1 MPNPDPQPCGLCEYK
16 TPAGCPSYRDA
27 NEALRLHVETFHSDV
42 LNRGP
47 SNDSGA
53 GAKMEK
59 LRRPTLEED
68 ISESDWNFFKSKWTR
83 YKRATKLAGQDVV
96 DQLWACMSEGL
107 ERQCHDHG
115 ASADSTTE
123 AQLLE
128 LLKVYC
134 IRGQNKLCNVVE
146 FLNLKQIENE
156 PIQKFISRVR
166 SQALTCDF
174 KIKCS
179 KVGCSQ
185 ETSYAD
191 KLSSHIIV
199 KGLYDPNIQED
210 VLKIAAGTDDE
221 LLDLK
226 KVTEVV
232 LAQETGIRSR
242 RLLNNENVEIN
253 KLSQYKK
260 NQRDNSKN
268 NLTNAD
274 IKVQNEVCT
283 YCGEKGHGH
292 RASVEVRQAMCPA
305 FGKQCKKCGVNNHYT
320 SLCMSKNKKENG
332 TVDALE
338 AEERSSSSGSDND
351 NDEEYGWFTMSSKRK
366 RKNKVMDPLPHY
378 EMDKFGKWKAKAA
391 EPHPEITVN
400 VKLCK
405 EGYKEIGAAPP
416 RCSPSRSVSCRSLPD
431 TGSQIVVAGPKLLN
445 ELKIS
450 KHELFPVAANI
461 KSSDKKFMQLIG
473 GLLITISTKGSD
485 GRERCSSQMCYIGEQ
500 IENLFLSRE
509 ACVKLDIIDK
519 TFPKVGS
526 IQKNLSDN
534 NLTLSTFNFA
544 HMSMHPT
551 EQDED
556 CVQFLDMRDLS
567 DHEFS
572 SLQHALHQPTSQQMP
587 GTSGTVWRT
596 PPNPIHQIEFG
607 DGVANILKTLSQ
619 LDFAHQLQLPAPG
632 DNRM

>member
-1 MPNPDPQPCGLCEYK
+1 
-16 TPAGCPSYRDA
+16 
-27 NEALRLHVETFHSDV
+27 
-42 LNRGP
+42 
-47 SNDSGA
+47 
-53 GAKMEK
+53 
-59 LRRPTLEED
+59 
-68 ISESDWNFFKSKWTR
+68 
-83 YKRATKLAGQDVV
+83 
-96 DQLWACMSEGL
+96 
-107 ERQCHDHG
+107 
-115 ASADSTTE
+115 
-123 AQLLE
+123 
-128 LLKVYC
+128 
-134 IRGQNKLCNVVE
+134 
-146 FLNLKQIENE
+146 
-156 PIQKFISRVR
+156 
-166 SQALTCDF
+166 
-174 KIKCS
+174 
-179 KVGCSQ
+179 
-185 ETSYAD
+185 
-191 KLSSHIIV
+191 
-199 KGLYDPNIQED
+199 
-210 VLKIAAGTDDE
+210 
-221 LLDLK
+221 
-226 KVTEVV
+226 
-232 LAQETGIRSR
+232 
-242 RLLNNENVEIN
+242 
-253 KLSQYKK
+253 
-260 NQRDNSKN
+260 
-268 NLTNAD
+268 
-274 IKVQNEVCT
+274 
-283 YCGEKGHGH
+283 
-292 RASVEVRQAMCPA
+292 
-305 FGKQCKKCGVNNHYT
+305 
-320 SLCMSKNKKENG
+320 
-332 TVDALE
+332 
-338 AEERSSSSGSDND
+338 
-351 NDEEYGWFTMSSKRK
+351 
-366 RKNKVMDPLPHY
+366 MDPLPHY

-619 LDFAHQLQLPAPG
+619 LDFAHQLQLPAP
-632 DNRM
+632 RR